1 MKIGIMQ
8 PYFFPYIG
16 YWQLINAVDVFV
28 IYDNIQFTK
37 KGWIKKNRIMMN
49 GKDMIISLP
58 IKNDSDYLNIN
69 ERFLPETFSKDRI
82 KILNQ
87 IKAAY
92 NRAPEFD
99 SVFPILEHS
108 MNCGKDNLFD
118 FIYVTIDEIVK
129 YLGINTKILI
139 SSSIN
144 MDHSLKNK
152 ERVISTC
159 KTLGGDQYINPI
171 GGMELYDKAYF
182 SSHGIDLKF
191 IKTDDIEYNQFEYSF
206 ISNLSIIDVLM
217 FNSHDRMSE
226 LMNCYSLQ

>member
-28 IYDNIQFTK
+28 VYDNIQFTK
-37 KGWIKKNRIMMN
+37 KGWIKRNRIMMN
-49 GKDMIISLP
+49 GKEMIISLP

-69 ERFLPETFSKDRI
+69 ERFLPETFSKDRT

-92 NRAPEFD
+92 NKAPEFD
-99 SVFPILEHS
+99 SVFPILERS

-118 FIYVTIDEIVK
+118 FIYVTIDEIVN
-129 YLGINTKILI
+129 YLGINTKIVI

-159 KTLGGDQYINPI
+159 KTLGGDQYLNPI

-217 FNSHDRMSE
+217 FNSQDKIKE
-226 LMNCYSLQ
+226 LLNCYSLQ